1 MFRRTTA
8 VLTAALVLGAVAAP
22 AALANGR
29 RDGERN
35 GGKKPVGTVASFDG
49 TTLTVTMNDGSSK
62 TATTDEDTRV
72 KIDHRGRPAA
82 KGNPTRGSLED
93 LVAGA
98 LVLRMKTDDGALEK
112 VRIRRAP
119 AEAAPALAADCAED
133 AETEGD
139 EADDAETE
147 GDESEDADTEGDES
161 ASEGEQGDTEADEA
175 QSEGDESDDADTEGD
190 ESEDADTEGDE
201 SDDCADDADDNA
213 DDADDADDA
222 QEEGAEGE
230 EEGSEGEEEGSAGQE
245 EGSEGEESNPV
256 DEVLEELP
264 V

>member
-29 RDGERN
+29 RDGEHN

-49 TTLTVTMNDGSSK
+49 TTLTVAMKDGSSK
-62 TATTDEDTRV
+62 TATAGDDTKV

-98 LVLRMKTDDGALEK
+98 LVLRMKIDDGALEK
-112 VRIRRAP
+112 VRIRRAA
-119 AEAAPALAADCAED
+119 AEAAPAPAASAPAADCAEDADSEGDEADD

-147 GDESEDADTEGDES
+147 GDEDADAETEGDE
-161 ASEGEQGDTEADEA
+161 A
-175 QSEGDESDDADTEGD
+175 
-190 ESEDADTEGDE
+190 EDAETEGDE
-201 SDDCADDADDNA
+201 SDNCADDADDT
-213 DDADDADDA
+213 DDT
-222 QEEGAEGE
+222 EEEEEDVDEDEQGGE
-230 EEGSEGEEEGSAGQE
+230 EEEEEG
-245 EGSEGEESNPV
+245 NPV
-256 DEVLEELP
+256 DEIVEELP
-264 V
+264 LP